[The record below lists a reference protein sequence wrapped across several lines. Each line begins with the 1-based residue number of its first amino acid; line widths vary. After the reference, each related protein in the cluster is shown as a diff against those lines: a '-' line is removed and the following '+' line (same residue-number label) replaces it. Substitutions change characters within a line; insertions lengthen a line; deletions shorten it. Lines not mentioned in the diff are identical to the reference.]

1 MSALGTG
8 VSGLRAHQQQLDVV
22 ANNLANLNTT
32 GFKSQ
37 SAQFADLI
45 YDTIQAGSGAN
56 DNIGG
61 INPQQLGSGVR
72 VSTLTRSF
80 GQGALVGTGQDLDFA
95 IQGDGFFVLEGTS
108 DQDVYSRAGSFSLDV
123 AGKLIDPATGYRVQ
137 RTGDTGERSD
147 ENFGFQVTGDNSI
160 SVPLGSAIPGIQTTE
175 VDFSGNLPSSA
186 LPPTF
191 EILSS
196 SEPYATDTGP
206 ATAATLLNDLTIN
219 VIDYQAGDTLEIA
232 GTNPDGTPYS
242 TTLAANTATMQD
254 LVDAI
259 NAEIEGAVA
268 ELTPNGTL
276 QVTAT
281 ETGAAFASL
290 SIDDASGNIG
300 STQFV
305 RTSMV
310 VSNEGG
316 NGDSFDV
323 SAEVYDKRGVDH
335 RVNFNFAKS
344 GTNSWDITATLETD
358 SGEVLDARVENI
370 FFNEDGTFSIAGAE
384 GDGDTDLQFQFDTIE
399 ELQEIQIA
407 FENMTHMA
415 TDYSATIT
423 QDGSPPGSLVSIA
436 VDGNG
441 SLSGLSSTGKS
452 FALAQL
458 SIATFPNVNGLE
470 GLGGN
475 YFQESVNSGTAS
487 IGTGQSGGRGQIIG
501 NQLESSNV
509 DLALEFTRLIVAQRG
524 FSANARTITVAD
536 EILEELTN
544 IVR

>member
-1 MSALGTG
+1 
-8 VSGLRAHQQQLDVV
+8 
-22 ANNLANLNTT
+22 
-32 GFKSQ
+32 
-37 SAQFADLI
+37 
-45 YDTIQAGSGAN
+45 
-56 DNIGG
+56 
-61 INPQQLGSGVR
+61 
-72 VSTLTRSF
+72 
-80 GQGALVGTGQDLDFA
+80 
-95 IQGDGFFVLEGTS
+95 
-108 DQDVYSRAGSFSLDV
+108 
-123 AGKLIDPATGYRVQ
+123 
-137 RTGDTGERSD
+137 
-147 ENFGFQVTGDNSI
+147 
-160 SVPLGSAIPGIQTTE
+160 
-175 VDFSGNLPSSA
+175 
-186 LPPTF
+186 
-191 EILSS
+191 
-196 SEPYATDTGP
+196 
-206 ATAATLLNDLTIN
+206 LLNDLSIN
-219 VIDYQAGDTLEIA
+219 IDDYQPGDTIEIA
-232 GTNPDGTPYS
+232 GTNPDGTPYA
-242 TTLAANTATMQD
+242 TTIAADTATLQD
-254 LVDAI
+254 IVDGI
-259 NAEIEGAVA
+259 NAVIDGAVA
-268 ELTPNGTL
+268 TLSPNGTL
-276 QVTAT
+276 TVTAD

-290 SIDDASGNIG
+290 SIDDVDGNIG

-316 NGDSFDV
+316 NGDTFDV

-335 RVNFNFAKS
+335 RVNFNFAKQ

-399 ELQEIQIA
+399 ELQEIQIS
-407 FENMTHMA
+407 FDNMTHMA
-415 TDYSATIT
+415 TDYSATIV

-441 SLSGLSSTGKS
+441 ELSGLSSTGKS

-475 YFQESVNSGTAS
+475 YYQESVNSGTAS
-487 IGTGQSGGRGQIIG
+487 IGTGQAGGRGQIIG